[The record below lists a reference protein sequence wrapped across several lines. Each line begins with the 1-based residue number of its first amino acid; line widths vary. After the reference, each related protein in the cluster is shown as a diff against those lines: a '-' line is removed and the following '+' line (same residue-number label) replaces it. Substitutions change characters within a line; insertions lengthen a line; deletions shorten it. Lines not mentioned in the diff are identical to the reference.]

1 MEINSILESF
11 KLNQIED
18 ILYENMDLVSYDE
31 GALFLEEIYY
41 EASNGMTKENVLQK
55 IWNFIK
61 KCFAWIVNMV
71 KKLVGF
77 IKRTITGKSKGNGTS
92 VSSIAS
98 EIVGDKNLNKP
109 TNNDSNKITVD
120 IPSNPNSEIKMDDN
134 IDMIY
139 QSVYADINKNNI
151 KFKVPSDSKI
161 DDAWSYHGKAKL
173 GENIP
178 NTKII
183 VRNINLEA
191 GMKMIID
198 ESYFNGFI
206 KMSDYCVNIM
216 NMLSNIDLNNNKD
229 INKIRSEI
237 DDFYSLYKKYNLS
250 AVMLPDYSKYE
261 ITIERFEHVSSELA
275 NTYKKISDIHDINS
289 IINKINDIKSLK
301 YKYNDFIN
309 MLNNY
314 TDYLSIMQMTLNA
327 ISISLS
333 NMLVL
338 DARYKGSIK
347 NINDLSKFIDK
358 CIYNGIPSKYIAY
371 NAYLISDESIH
382 GSDSSKNE
390 KNPSWGQS
398 RVVFFPDESKVY
410 KIALNGMGV
419 DANKVE
425 NKITDIL
432 KSDKKSLKYIAPIFN
447 SYNDSVIISAEK
459 VDARKGLVSDN
470 DAEAVAN
477 KLNDALEKLN
487 MKSTRIYDIHADN
500 CGIRRSDG
508 SNQICIIDYGWM
520 GYENKFA
527 R

>member
-1 MEINSILESF
+1 MGINNILESF
-11 KLNQIED
+11 KLNGIED
-18 ILYENMDLVSYDE
+18 ILYENMDLVSYNE

-77 IKRTITGKSKGNGTS
+77 IKRTITGKSRGNGTS
-92 VSSIAS
+92 ASSIAS

-120 IPSNPNSEIKMDDN
+120 IPSNPNSEVKMDDK

-139 QSVYADINKNNI
+139 QSVYVDVNKNNI
-151 KFKVPSDSKI
+151 TFKIPSNLAIIATALLD
-161 DDAWSYHGKAKL
+161 GKAFK

-178 NTKII
+178 DMKYGS
-183 VRNINLEA
+183 INLEG

-229 INKIRSEI
+229 IIKIELEI
-237 DDFYSLYKKYNLS
+237 NDFYNLYKKYNLS
-250 AVMLPDYSKYE
+250 TAKLPDYSKYE

-289 IINKINDIKSLK
+289 IINKINDIGSLK
-301 YKYNDFIN
+301 YKYNDFII

-314 TDYLSIMQMTLNA
+314 TVYLSIMQMTLNT

-333 NMLVL
+333 NMLVV
-338 DARYKGSIK
+338 DARYKGSIS

-382 GSDSSKNE
+382 GKDSSKNE

-432 KSDKKSLKYIAPIFN
+432 KSDKKLLKYITPIFN
-447 SYNDSVIISAEK
+447 SYNDSVIVSAEK

-470 DAEAVAN
+470 DAEAVAR

-487 MKSTRIYDIHADN
+487 MKSISVSDIHTEN

-508 SNQICIIDYGWM
+508 SNQVCIIDYGSI
-520 GYENKFA
+520 GYDNKFA
-527 R
+527 K